1 MRLLSPFFSINK
13 EMSLDLVVKFNLEQ
27 DTGKL
32 FKAIVA
38 DDGENVHRNL
48 PRMRPILFEAP
59 KIHYNMYTFT
69 PRQAAIHDLVMGRIK
84 GKRTVVQP
92 YYHEKKLI
100 VRQNRFGGIV
110 NFDNTGTQFE
120 WLIISIIPVLS
131 KEHRNTCA
139 TYNAEKANH
148 FIRKITIP
156 NIKEAVGTIT
166 KVCDL
171 TEFDDQLTIFR

>member
-1 MRLLSPFFSINK
+1 MRLLSPFISINK

-38 DDGENVHRNL
+38 DGGENVDRNL
-48 PRMRPILFEAP
+48 PRMRPILFEASNL
-59 KIHYNMYTFT
+59 HYNTYTFT

-84 GKRTVVQP
+84 GKKTVVQP
-92 YYHEKKLI
+92 YYHEKKLV
-100 VRQNRFGGIV
+100 VRQNGFGGIV

-120 WLIISIIPVLS
+120 CLIISIIPVLS

-148 FIRKITIP
+148 FIRKITIS
-156 NIKEAVGTIT
+156 NIKETVGTTT